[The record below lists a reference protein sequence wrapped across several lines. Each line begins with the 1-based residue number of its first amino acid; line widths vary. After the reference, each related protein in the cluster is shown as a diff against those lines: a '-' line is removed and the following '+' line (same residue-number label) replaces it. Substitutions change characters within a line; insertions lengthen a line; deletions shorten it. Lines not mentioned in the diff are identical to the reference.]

1 MTTEP
6 EQVET
11 AAVQPRVHTPVM
23 LREVLEA
30 LAPRS
35 GGVYADATAG
45 AAGHSRAILEASA
58 PDGRLIAIDRDP
70 YAVELASAALA
81 SFGAR
86 AVVVHGD
93 YEDLAEILR
102 AHGAERVDGLVADL
116 GVSSPQLD
124 RAERG
129 FSFAR
134 SGPLDMRM
142 DTSQGETV
150 AELIGRLDEA
160 ELVDILRKYAEERR
174 ARPVARAI
182 LRARDNGELHTTE
195 DLRRAVWRGTGP
207 KRSRIDPATRSF
219 QGLRIAV
226 NRELEQLEKLLE
238 ALPELLV
245 DDGVGAIISF
255 HSLEDRLVK
264 HAFRGDFRLAPLT
277 KRPLEATAEECEVN
291 PRARSAKLR
300 AARRIPR
307 DVDGDDEVVS

>member
-1 MTTEP
+1 MSTELEP
-6 EQVET
+6 TEAT
-11 AAVQPRVHTPVM
+11 APARVHTPVM

-70 YAVELASAALA
+70 YAVEVASAALA
-81 SFGAR
+81 EFGAR
-86 AVVVHGD
+86 ALVVHGD
-93 YEDLAEILR
+93 YEDLGPILR
-102 AHGAERVDGLVADL
+102 AHGAERVDGIVADL

-238 ALPELLV
+238 ELPELLL
-245 DDGVGAIISF
+245 DDGVAAVISF

-264 HAFRGDFRLAPLT
+264 HAFRGDHRLQPLT
-277 KRPLEATAEECEVN
+277 KRPLEAGEEEQALN
-291 PRARSAKLR
+291 PRSRSAKLR
-300 AARRIPR
+300 AARRVPR
-307 DVDGDDEVVS
+307 DEQDEVPS

>member
-1 MTTEP
+1 MSELEESRSAGP
-6 EQVET
+6 
-11 AAVQPRVHTPVM
+11 AAVHLPVM

-58 PDGRLIAIDRDP
+58 PDGRLFAIDRDP
-70 YAVELASAALA
+70 FAVQVASTALA

-93 YEDLAEILR
+93 YEDLGSILR
-102 AHGAERVDGLVADL
+102 AHGAERVDGIVADL
-116 GVSSPQLD
+116 GVSSPQLE

-150 AELIGRLDEA
+150 RELIGRLDEP
-160 ELVDILRKYAEERR
+160 ELVDILRKYGEERR

-182 LRARDNGELHTTE
+182 LRARDQDELNTTE

-219 QGLRIAV
+219 QGLRIAL
-226 NRELEQLEKLLE
+226 NRELEQLENLLK
-238 ALPELLV
+238 ALPELLH
-245 DDGVGAIISF
+245 DDGVAALISF

-264 HAFRGDFRLAPLT
+264 HAFRGEERLQPLT
-277 KRPLEATAEECEVN
+277 KRPLIAGEEESALN
-291 PRARSAKLR
+291 PRSRSAKLR
-300 AARRIPR
+300 AARRVPR
-307 DVDGDDEVVS
+307 EDQPQGEPS